1 VTAGVVPTVRRGH
14 RPAPATA
21 AEVVLSVAAGM
32 VSGVTATAVLARDV
46 VSRVSPPRSW
56 MTRAA
61 CADPRLDQVLRAVFT
76 ADDPTTRDPDA
87 QLLCA
92 GCPVQSDCLAH
103 AAGIHAQFIA
113 GIWGGRRRGQRTT
126 TED

>member
-1 VTAGVVPTVRRGH
+1 MTAGVVPTVRRGQP
-14 RPAPATA
+14 PAPAPA
-21 AEVVLSVAAGM
+21 AEVVLAVAAGM
-32 VSGVTATAVLARDV
+32 VSGVPATADLAVDV
-46 VSRVSPPRSW
+46 VSRVPPPRSW

-61 CADPRLDQVLRAVFT
+61 CADPRLDPVLRAVFT

-87 QLLCA
+87 QTLCA
-92 GCPVQSDCLAH
+92 GCPVQSDCVAH

-126 TED
+126 TEG